1 MKVVVKELTKEQ
13 SLLEVETKS
22 GIKKLKIKKTKF
34 GHSYDDFSDW
44 DITDNQYYKLE
55 ELVDSI
61 IERME
66 GYEDLEVIYEC

>member
-22 GIKKLKIKKTKF
+22 GIKKLKIKKTEF

-44 DITDNQYYKLE
+44 DITNNQYYKLE

-61 IERME
+61 IEKME